1 MLQLNVMDCRRPAAV
16 VFYLFLCKNMMATL
30 WLRRYKNPDAG
41 KKWTAKEPAVKIN
54 NYRT

>member
-1 MLQLNVMDCRRPAAV
+1 MLQLNCRRPAAV
-16 VFYLFLCKNMMATL
+16 VFIYCYGKNMMATL